1 MKYWRVDFT
10 FSAILKTE
18 QFRPD
23 LASLEKHANELTHVE
38 NVLEISTSVKEL
50 VGHDSEGWK
59 KT

>member
-1 MKYWRVDFT
+1 MKYWRVDF
-10 FSAILKTE
+10 ILRTIIKTE
-18 QFRPD
+18 QIRPD
-23 LASLEKHANELTHVE
+23 LASLEKHANELPHVE